1 MSGKSPK
8 PNSEE
13 LKASDKGED
22 NQPEAPAQPN
32 KDNFVSVESLLSETG
47 EEVSEERYKE
57 SNIDVGLGD
66 FPDMTKG
73 ITKMDVD
80 EGSSMAAK
88 LDLAK
93 VYIEIG
99 DDEHAQLLLDEVLI
113 KGDDEQKIEAK
124 TLLDEFS

>member
-1 MSGKSPK
+1 MYTLAK